1 MSTMPTLQE
10 ILDAA
15 TIDPQVGAVRPDYR
29 ALLVALDPVSD
40 AELEAAGDELVAE
53 VRRLGPDVQVA
64 RRLVRAG

>member
-15 TIDPQVGAVRPDYR
+15 TIDPQVGAVR
-29 ALLVALDPVSD
+29 
-40 AELEAAGDELVAE
+40 
-53 VRRLGPDVQVA
+53 RLGPDVQVA